1 MTLGKALRLR
11 RIFSRGR
18 ALVID
23 SQASREDPVAWIRLL
38 ARGAPDAVILT
49 PGLLDVVAEE
59 LGNLAVIVGMASGAP
74 RIQPLI
80 SVQAA
85 LEMGAEAVTLPVA
98 AAVGESVERF
108 ARMSEEARRLGMPVM
123 AEVLGEDWLEAAW
136 LSADYGADVIRIPPR
151 PEGAALR
158 SCTRATGRP
167 VLVELE
173 LPPAAWSTVLKQACE
188 VMQGPAQGIVLS
200 VPGLPSGEAVRLLE
214 ALHGLVHQDIALEEA
229 YSIAGITPP
238 EG

>member
-11 RIFSRGR
+11 RIFARGR

-23 SQASREDPVAWIRLL
+23 SQASLEDPVGWVRLL
-38 ARGAPDAVILT
+38 ARGASDAVILT

-59 LGNLAVIVGMASGAP
+59 LGNLSPIVRMAAGP
-74 RIQPLI
+74 PGIQPLI

-85 LEMGAEAVTLPVA
+85 LEMGAEAVTL
-98 AAVGESVERF
+98 AVTAELGESVERF

-123 AEVLGEDWLEAAW
+123 AEVSGENWLQSAR
-136 LSADYGADVIRIPPR
+136 LSADYGADLIRAPSYPN
-151 PEGAALR
+151 GAALR
-158 SCTRATGRP
+158 SCTRATGKP

-173 LPPAAWSTVLKQACE
+173 PASSEWTTFLKEVWE
-188 VMQGPAQGIVLS
+188 VMQGPAQGVVVKL
-200 VPGLPSGEAVRLLE
+200 PGHLPAETGRLLE

-229 YSIAGITPP
+229 CAIAGTTPP
-238 EG
+238 EA